1 MGLFSKVP
9 CAICGNS
16 VGFLSRKRLVNK
28 EGYIC
33 KECEKKCSEFVNV
46 GHFTKA
52 ELEEHIKYMEKQ
64 DKLFHE
70 AYEPIDKKHI
80 SRFVSISTGIEFADE
95 IAMFKVVS
103 PKANKKVYQ
112 ELFRYDQ
119 INHYEPYYKENTGSN
134 SDKKYSEVGLTIYLN
149 CSRRGFGEAEGSV
162 TGVGARNF
170 HPYVK
175 ELQIPTA
182 RNVNEFSHVGLK
194 DYLDKLFGKYEDN
207 SVIGSIKSSFMGT
220 NKERAEMKTA
230 AEGLK
235 ALGNLAKS
243 KITKSEEDAEKSRE
257 SAEAFKNDA
266 LDLATG
272 NRATYTKI
280 ANEVED
286 RIWNS

>member
-1 MGLFSKVP
+1 MGLFSKEP
-9 CAICGNS
+9 CVICGNK

-33 KECEKKCSEFVNV
+33 KECEKKCSEFINV

-52 ELEEHIKYMEKQ
+52 DIEEHIKYMEKQ
-64 DKLFHE
+64 NKLYKEAFEPLDKSHK
-70 AYEPIDKKHI
+70 A
-80 SRFVSISTGIEFADE
+80 RFVSISTGVEFADE

-119 INHYEPYYKENTGSN
+119 INHYEPYFKENTNSN
-134 SDKKYSEVGLTIYLN
+134 SDKKYSEVGLTIHLN

-170 HPYVK
+170 HPYVR

-182 RNVNEFSHVGLK
+182 RNVNDFSHVGLK

-207 SVIGSIKSSFMGT
+207 SVVGSIKSSFVGT
-220 NKERAEMKTA
+220 NKERAEMKVA

-235 ALGNLAKS
+235 ALGSLAKS
-243 KITKSEEDAEKSRE
+243 KMTKNEADSEKASENM
-257 SAEAFKNDA
+257 EALKNDA

-272 NRATYTKI
+272 NRASYTKI

-286 RIWNS
+286 RILNN

>member
-1 MGLFSKVP
+1 MGLFSKEP
-9 CAICGNS
+9 CVICGNK

-33 KECEKKCSEFVNV
+33 KECEKKCSEFINV

-52 ELEEHIKYMEKQ
+52 DIEEHIKYMEKQ
-64 DKLFHE
+64 NKLYKEAFELLDKSHK
-70 AYEPIDKKHI
+70 A
-80 SRFVSISTGIEFADE
+80 RFVSISTGVEFADE

-119 INHYEPYYKENTGSN
+119 INHYEPYFKENTNSN
-134 SDKKYSEVGLTIYLN
+134 SDKKYSEVGLTIHLN

-162 TGVGARNF
+162 TGAGARNF

-175 ELQIPTA
+175 ELRIPTA
-182 RNVNEFSHVGLK
+182 RNVNDFSHVGLK

-207 SVIGSIKSSFMGT
+207 SVVGSIKSSFVGT
-220 NKERAEMKTA
+220 NKERAEMKVA

-235 ALGNLAKS
+235 ALGSLAKS
-243 KITKSEEDAEKSRE
+243 KMTKNEADSEKASENM
-257 SAEAFKNDA
+257 EALKNDA

-272 NRATYTKI
+272 NRASYTKI

-286 RIWNS
+286 RILNN

>member
-1 MGLFSKVP
+1 M
-9 CAICGNS
+9 
-16 VGFLSRKRLVNK
+16 R
-28 EGYIC
+28 
-33 KECEKKCSEFVNV
+33 KKCSEFINV

-52 ELEEHIKYMEKQ
+52 DIEEHIKYMEKQ
-64 DKLFHE
+64 NKLYKEAFEPLDKSHK
-70 AYEPIDKKHI
+70 A
-80 SRFVSISTGIEFADE
+80 RFVSISTGVEFADE

-119 INHYEPYYKENTGSN
+119 INHYEPYFKENTNSN
-134 SDKKYSEVGLTIYLN
+134 SDKKYSEVGLTIHLN

-162 TGVGARNF
+162 TGAGARNF

-175 ELQIPTA
+175 ELRIPTA
-182 RNVNEFSHVGLK
+182 RNVNDFSHVGLK

-207 SVIGSIKSSFMGT
+207 SVVGSIKSSFVGT
-220 NKERAEMKTA
+220 NKERAEMKVA

-235 ALGNLAKS
+235 ALGSLAKS
-243 KITKSEEDAEKSRE
+243 KMTKNEADSEKASENM
-257 SAEAFKNDA
+257 EALKNDA

-272 NRATYTKI
+272 NRASYTKI

-286 RIWNS
+286 RILNN

>member
-1 MGLFSKVP
+1 MGLFSKEP
-9 CAICGNS
+9 CVICDNK

-33 KECEKKCSEFVNV
+33 KECEKKCSEFINV

-52 ELEEHIKYMEKQ
+52 EIEEHIKYMEKQ
-64 DKLFHE
+64 NKLYHE
-70 AYEPIDKKHI
+70 AFEPIDKKHI
-80 SRFVSISTGIEFADE
+80 SRFVSISTGLEFADE
-95 IAMFKVVS
+95 IAMFRVVS
-103 PKANKKVYQ
+103 PKAKKKEYQ

-119 INHYEPYYKENTGSN
+119 INHYEPYYKENTNSN
-134 SDKKYSEVGLTIYLN
+134 SDKKYAEVGLTIHLN

-182 RNVNEFSHVGLK
+182 RNVNDFSHVGLK
-194 DYLDKLFGKYEDN
+194 DYLDKLF
-207 SVIGSIKSSFMGT
+207 
-220 NKERAEMKTA
+220 NKQRSEMKVA

-243 KITKSEEDAEKSRE
+243 KITKSEADSENAKE
-257 SAEAFKNDA
+257 SMETLKNDA
-266 LDLATG
+266 LDFATG
-272 NRATYTKI
+272 NRATYSKI

-286 RIWNS
+286 RILNS

>member
-1 MGLFSKVP
+1 MGLFSKEP
-9 CAICGNS
+9 CVICDNK

-33 KECEKKCSEFVNV
+33 KECEKKCSEFINV

-52 ELEEHIKYMEKQ
+52 EIEEHIKYMEKQ
-64 DKLFHE
+64 NKLYHE
-70 AYEPIDKKHI
+70 AFEPIDKKHI
-80 SRFVSISTGIEFADE
+80 SRFVSISTGLEFADE

-119 INHYEPYYKENTGSN
+119 INHYEPYYKENTNSN
-134 SDKKYSEVGLTIYLN
+134 SDKKYSEVGLTIHLN

-162 TGVGARNF
+162 TGTGAKNF

-182 RNVNEFSHVGLK
+182 RNVNDFSHVGLK
-194 DYLDKLFGKYEDN
+194 DYLDKLFGTYEDT
-207 SVIGSIKSSFMGT
+207 SVVGSIKSSFIGT
-220 NKERAEMKTA
+220 NKQRAEMKVA
-230 AEGLK
+230 SEGLK
-235 ALGNLAKS
+235 ALGSLAESKLTKNEADSEAAKENVENL
-243 KITKSEEDAEKSRE
+243 
-257 SAEAFKNDA
+257 KNDA

-286 RIWNS
+286 RILNS